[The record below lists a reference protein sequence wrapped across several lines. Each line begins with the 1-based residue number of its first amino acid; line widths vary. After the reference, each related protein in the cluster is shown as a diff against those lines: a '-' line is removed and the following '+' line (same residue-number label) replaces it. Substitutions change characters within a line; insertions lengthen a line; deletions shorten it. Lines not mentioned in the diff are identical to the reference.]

1 MVFRQFETA
10 RRVGTPALLR
20 LRAETLLKY
29 GDEGIIPL
37 TSEERA
43 KLDRIAVTPNDSDM
57 EFLRTF
63 DHYLEDDSRFPDTA
77 E

>member
-1 MVFRQFETA
+1 MAFRQFETA
-10 RRVGTPALLR
+10 RQVGPLALLR

-29 GDEGIIPL
+29 GAEGIIPL

-43 KLDRIAVTPNDSDM
+43 KLDRIAVTPNDNDV

-63 DHYLEDDSRFPDTA
+63 DHYLEDDSRFPDNA